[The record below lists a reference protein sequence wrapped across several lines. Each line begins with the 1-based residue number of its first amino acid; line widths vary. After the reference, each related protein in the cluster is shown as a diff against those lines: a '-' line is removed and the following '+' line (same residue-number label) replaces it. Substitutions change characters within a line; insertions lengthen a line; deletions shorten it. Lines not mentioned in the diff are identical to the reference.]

1 MRVPLAICVL
11 FPCLALALAS
21 PPPGR
26 AQAALLLEDAGGRA
40 AIFSP
45 VGHES
50 VYFARICAASLTK
63 LRRCGPG
70 ESGVVISRYRGI
82 AGFDWLAIPVIPY
95 LWSVEKV
102 SEVPAHVDR
111 ETVQRLR
118 TAYHSANLMS
128 LGDMP
133 ESWRLHPGW
142 DQLVGAAY
150 DRRIYAFRF
159 ETTPQQ
165 DDAFIARMNAGANR
179 SHFNILFRN
188 CANFSAGVLDFYFP
202 GAFRRRIVPDG
213 GLVTP
218 RQVAFALVRYA
229 RRHPDVGLPVEE
241 IPQVPGFHRR
251 NRMGM
256 TAAESLI
263 VTGYVVPIA
272 FLSPY
277 AGGVIVADYLIWGRD
292 PLPVKK
298 AEVLTPDSL
307 ALLKDGKDEAGNGSQ
322 TTAFVR
328 SSPGP

>member
-1 MRVPLAICVL
+1 
-11 FPCLALALAS
+11 
-21 PPPGR
+21 
-26 AQAALLLEDAGGRA
+26 
-40 AIFSP
+40 
-45 VGHES
+45 
-50 VYFARICAASLTK
+50 

-188 CANFSAGVLDFYFP
+188 CANFSAG
-202 GAFRRRIVPDG
+202 
-213 GLVTP
+213 
-218 RQVAFALVRYA
+218 ALVRYA